1 MFRKKIF
8 VISVLFFLIYNSY
21 ASNVKPVPVIFDTD
35 IGSDFD
41 DMWALVMLLNSPE
54 LDVKLITTST
64 GDAAYR
70 AKVVAKVLEIA
81 GRTDIPI
88 GIGSSKAKGDVCFRQ
103 YQWVDGYDLAKY
115 PGKIYQNGA
124 MVMVETIIN
133 SSQKIKLISVGPTP
147 TIEAALDIDPNIA
160 KNAEFIG
167 MQGSISNTK
176 INEYNVARW
185 IPGMKKVLAADWK
198 KTITPL
204 DTCGDIIL
212 DGDRY
217 NKFQGRH
224 SKLTDAIIEAYGQ
237 WYKTQNWID
246 PEKINPSIS
255 SSILY
260 DTVAVYLALNSDLL
274 QIDELALEINDTG
287 GTIVNQKDGRPVQA
301 AIKWKD
307 KQAFLDLLLERI
319 IK

>member
-1 MFRKKIF
+1 MFLKKY
-8 VISVLFFLIYNSY
+8 FLISLFLFLICDCR
-21 ASNVKPVPVIFDTD
+21 ASEVKPVPVIFDTD

-64 GDAAYR
+64 GDVAYR

-88 GIGSSKAKGDVCFRQ
+88 GIGSSKAKGDVGFRQ

-124 MVMVETIIN
+124 MAMVETIKN
-133 SSQKIKLISVGPTP
+133 SKQKIKLICVGPTP
-147 TIEAALDIDPNIA
+147 TIEAALEIDPDIA
-160 KNAEFIG
+160 KNAEFFG

-185 IPGMKKVLAADWK
+185 IPGMKKILAADWN

-212 DGDRY
+212 DGERY
-217 NKFQGRH
+217 KKIQNRN
-224 SKLTDAIIEAYGQ
+224 SKLTDAIMEAYRQ
-237 WYKTQNWID
+237 WYKAQNWID
-246 PEKINPSIS
+246 PNKINPAIS

-260 DTVAVYLALNSDLL
+260 DTVAIYLALNGDLL
-274 QIDELALEINDTG
+274 QIDEMPLVINDTG
-287 GTIVNQKDGRPVQA
+287 GTIVNQNEGRPVMV
-301 AIKWKD
+301 AIKWKN

-319 IK
+319 LK